1 MTLGLPAARLP
12 AALAFSLAVHAVL
25 GAALAAVVQGW
36 RPGSV
41 PPAIKSEALYASLLP
56 ARPVEAPPKRSPAPP
71 RAQAVA
77 HEGIVSGPAL
87 PKPYYHKLSELTER
101 PAPLERIEP
110 HFPPG
115 APDSGRLKMRLY
127 INENGLV
134 DAVDIMDAEPAGV
147 FEEAAARAFAAAR
160 FRPGHKD
167 ASPVKSQIALEVRFG
182 EPLPLVRRP
191 Q

>member
-1 MTLGLPAARLP
+1 
-12 AALAFSLAVHAVL
+12 
-25 GAALAAVVQGW
+25 
-36 RPGSV
+36 
-41 PPAIKSEALYASLLP
+41 
-56 ARPVEAPPKRSPAPP
+56 
-71 RAQAVA
+71 
-77 HEGIVSGPAL
+77 
-87 PKPYYHKLSELTER
+87 
-101 PAPLERIEP
+101 
-110 HFPPG
+110 
-115 APDSGRLKMRLY
+115 MRLY